1 MTFSFHIHSRKK
13 KYCSEIILTHVA
25 ITDAITNGLADFVKK
40 KCKKRKKLWS
50 ATVAV
55 FILKM
60 AGFAAMFT
68 QFLSY

>member
-1 MTFSFHIHSRKK
+1 MIISFQIHTEKK
-13 KYCSEIILTHVA
+13 NDCSEIILIHVA
-25 ITDAITNGLADFVKK
+25 TTDAITNGLADFVKK

-60 AGFAAMFT
+60 AGFAAVFT